1 MMLYYSLKN
10 GFLPLSLMLQNA
22 AEFTRL
28 TATATSAL
36 SWCINC
42 ARYNKTHLDDCFNCP
57 VMYCTPATSILSW
70 CTVHVLTRLT
80 STATWTLSWCI
91 VHRHFNTL
99 MMYCACYNYSHLDGC
114 FNSFMMRCTSHNYT
128 HLDGFFNSFVMCC
141 TSHNYTHVDG
151 FRVAVK
157 GDSREANV
165 LSTNGRVW
173 QVERD
178 EQSLNGQQL
187 WNRKTSQ
194 GIKKTATPFTHQL

>member
-1 MMLYYSLKN
+1 
-10 GFLPLSLMLQNA
+10 
-22 AEFTRL
+22 
-28 TATATSAL
+28 
-36 SWCINC
+36 
-42 ARYNKTHLDDCFNCP
+42 
-57 VMYCTPATSILSW
+57 
-70 CTVHVLTRLT
+70 
-80 STATWTLSWCI
+80 
-91 VHRHFNTL
+91 
-99 MMYCACYNYSHLDGC
+99 MMYCACYNYTHLEGC
-114 FNSFMMRCTSHNYT
+114 FNSFMMRCTSHSYT

-178 EQSLNGQQL
+178 EQSLDGQQL

-194 GIKKTATPFTHQL
+194 GIKNQRLPLHISFSGSIKERSNSCKVRIIIISKKILKA

>member
-1 MMLYYSLKN
+1 MFITRLTACTSLKYSIRYWMLCYSLKK

-42 ARYNKTHLDDCFNCP
+42 SCYNKTYFDDCFNCL

-70 CTVHVLTRLT
+70 CIVHVLTRLT

-91 VHRHFNTL
+91 VHRQIQRSQ
-99 MMYCACYNYSHLDGC
+99 MYCARYNYTHLDGC
-114 FNSFMMRCTSHNYT
+114 FNSFM
-128 HLDGFFNSFVMCC
+128 MCC

-157 GDSREANV
+157 GDSREDIHF
-165 LSTNGRVW
+165 NG
-173 QVERD
+173 
-178 EQSLNGQQL
+178 LML
-187 WNRKTSQ
+187 CCTS
-194 GIKKTATPFTHQL
+194 HN